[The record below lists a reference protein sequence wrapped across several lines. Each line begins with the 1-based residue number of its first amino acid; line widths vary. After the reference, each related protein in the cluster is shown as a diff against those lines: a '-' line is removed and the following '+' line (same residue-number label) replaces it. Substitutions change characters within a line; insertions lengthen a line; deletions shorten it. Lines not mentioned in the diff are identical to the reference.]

1 MLAPTLWFA
10 ALWEILDLPLILYL
24 DDSEVTV
31 HHNMERERLA
41 EGGRTDPGLV
51 AERLEVVGR
60 IEGLGRPGD
69 VPRLPVLPVPVR

>member
-1 MLAPTLWFA
+1 MLVPTLWLA
-10 ALWEILDLPLILYL
+10 AIWEILDLPLILYL

-31 HHNMERERLA
+31 HHNVERERLA
-41 EGGRTDPGLV
+41 KGGGTDARFV

-69 VPRLPVLPVPVR
+69 VPRLPVLPVPIR